1 MITKELAAGEN
12 AGFYRVHVLIQNTGA
27 FLCDWKESTLKPLIC
42 VFIQPGHTIS
52 TIELGVQLTSAAE
65 IGQKRTC
72 GCRCLVKTGS
82 EG

>member
-1 MITKELAAGEN
+1 M
-12 AGFYRVHVLIQNTGA
+12 

-52 TIELGVQLTSAAE
+52 TIELEVQLTSAAE
-65 IGQKRTC
+65 IGQKKNVWVQVLWENR
-72 GCRCLVKTGS
+72 GS